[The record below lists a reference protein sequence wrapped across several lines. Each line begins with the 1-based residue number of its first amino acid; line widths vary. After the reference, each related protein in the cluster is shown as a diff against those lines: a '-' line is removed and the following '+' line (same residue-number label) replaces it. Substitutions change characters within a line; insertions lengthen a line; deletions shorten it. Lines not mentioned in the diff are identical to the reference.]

1 MKGAFCI
8 PFVFWTRNAL
18 HFQHIPSAVAIQG
31 DHVVTGGQSGEVC
44 FWSIKDSSAEPRVI
58 GTPGYQMPCKA
69 LAFLAAPC
77 SLALGLEVL
86 VLSIHADNRLRTW
99 DVSDGKCVACSP
111 DALLPK
117 HVRIDKIAI
126 LEARLAALG
135 GEIAEIII
143 VDCWIMS
150 KIAVL
155 SLGSALAGADYFPQ
169 GRMLAALTSESQLK
183 FWALPDYSR
192 YLVKDAN
199 APQVNTNCVLQLTLQ
214 TEEKPRCLSMSPDGA
229 LVALAYESTISFIH
243 RSWVRDM

>member
-8 PFVFWTRNAL
+8 PFVFWTRSAL
-18 HFQHIPSAVAIQG
+18 HFQHTASAVAIQG
-31 DHVVTGGQSGEVC
+31 DHLVTGGQAGEIC
-44 FWSIKDSSAEPRVI
+44 FWSIEEAAAEPRLI
-58 GTPGYQMPCKA
+58 GTPGNQMPCRA

-117 HVRIDKIAI
+117 QVRIDKVVI

-135 GEIAEIII
+135 GEVAEIII

-155 SLGSALAGADYFPQ
+155 SLGSPLAGADYFHQ
-169 GRMLAALTSESQLK
+169 GRMLAVLTSESQLK

-199 APQVNTNCVLQLTLQ
+199 APQVNPNSVLQLTLQ
-214 TEEKPRCLSMSPDGA
+214 TEEKPHSISMSPDGA
-229 LVALAYESTISFIH
+229 LVALAYESTVSFIH
-243 RSWVRDM
+243 RSWVSFI